1 MNTEQTVKR
10 VPRCIGFILDGN
22 RRWAK
27 EQGLSSFEGHQK
39 GMDNVETIARAAR
52 DMGIQHMVVYAFS
65 TENWERSED
74 EISYLF
80 KIFESMARE
89 GLARFTD
96 ADAAV
101 RFVGQIKRFPL
112 SLQEAI
118 RMVEAKNPKDP
129 RYTLWICLS
138 YGSRA
143 EITHSAQEASR
154 EGAITEESISKHLW
168 TRDMPDPDLIVR
180 TSGEQRISNF
190 LLWQGAYSELFFL
203 KKHWPE
209 FTIADLQAVLKE
221 YAQRERRVG
230 K

>member
-1 MNTEQTVKR
+1 MSDSQNIPV
-10 VPRCIGFILDGN
+10 CIGFILDGN

-39 GMDNVETIARAAR
+39 GMDNVETIARATR

-65 TENWERSED
+65 TENWRRSED

-96 ADAAV
+96 TSSAV

-118 RMVEAKNPKDP
+118 RMVEEKNPKDP
-129 RYTLWICLS
+129 KHTLWICLS
-138 YGSRA
+138 YGSKA
-143 EITHSAQEASR
+143 EITDAAKEAAK
-154 EGAITEESISKHLW
+154 EGEITEESIARHLW
-168 TRDMPDPDLIVR
+168 TNTMPDPDLIIR
-180 TSGEQRISNF
+180 TGGEHRISNF

-230 K
+230 Q